1 MTEPGESTRT
11 AQHERR
17 KAVGAALG
25 SQPQDAPIR
34 PRASTVGNQWIDV
47 VTPCRSDHR
56 VVLFGLERARRIHD
70 GLGNAQRGFEQLTLQ
85 LCERLQVWFA

>member
-17 KAVGAALG
+17 KAVGPALG
-25 SQPQDAPIR
+25 SQPQDAAIR
-34 PRASTVGNQWIDV
+34 PRASTVGNQCTDV

-56 VVLFGLERARRIHD
+56 VVLFGLERACRIHN
-70 GLGNAQRGFEQLTLQ
+70 GLGDAQRGLKQLTLQ
-85 LCERLQVWFA
+85 FCERLQV